1 MKFSEMKYS
10 RPSLEEMKNTVKSLT
25 EELRTA
31 ESYEEA
37 KAVFLKEQKAT
48 SIAGVPYT
56 YEMLKMLRAVETR
69 EPPSGMKM

>member
-37 KAVFLKEQKAT
+37 KAVFLKEQKA
-48 SIAGVPYT
+48 V
-56 YEMLKMLRAVETR
+56 RHVETL
-69 EPPSGMKM
+69 STL